1 MSVHMARPFTYAFS
15 LDDYRQ
21 MFDLSDTNAQPSI
34 LDYPAGFSSFN
45 AEMHKA
51 GYQVTSADPSY
62 ELTPDAM
69 LLHVEKQLTG
79 LYDHFND
86 HQHTLVEQR
95 ELNDLLNEARACAEQ
110 FCQDFLHGRL
120 DGRYEAIRMP
130 GLPYQD
136 NEFDL
141 VVSSHWLFSDHPD
154 SFYQMQT
161 LREMVRVGHEC
172 RIFPVLDVSGEV
184 SPSLGPLMIALQQ
197 ENYGV
202 EVREVDFA
210 LQEHGNAML
219 RVWATECQ
227 VD

>member
-1 MSVHMARPFTYAFS
+1 MSVHLARPFTFAFN

-21 MFDLSDTNAQPSI
+21 MFDLNDKEIKSSI

-45 AEMHKA
+45 TEMHQA
-51 GYQVTSADPSY
+51 GHHVVSADPCYHLSA
-62 ELTPDAM
+62 DDM
-69 LLHVEKQLTG
+69 RNHINKQLAG
-79 LYDHFND
+79 LSEHVDEHE
-86 HQHTLVEQR
+86 HTLTKQR
-95 ELNDLLNEARACAEQ
+95 ERSSVLVAAKQSADAFYQDYKLG
-110 FCQDFLHGRL
+110 CQQ
-120 DGRYEAIRMP
+120 GRYQAVRMP
-130 GLPYQD
+130 TLPYKD
-136 NEFDL
+136 GEFGL
-141 VVSSHWLFSDHPD
+141 VLSSHWLFSDHPD

-161 LREMVRVGHEC
+161 LREMVRVGQEC
-172 RIFPVLDVSGEV
+172 RIFPVLDVSGQV